1 MGIGKNKPVIC
12 GGGHI
17 LRNHTNIYSHSSKN
31 PTKEYR
37 AHEPLPAVH
46 RVCHAAAGGGCL
58 ASPRRGEG
66 GRVCGE
72 RAEAGVMMRLGVRT
86 CEELKSSIDECGNTK
101 RKEVG
106 KLQQQHSVERRRQG
120 QF

>member
-46 RVCHAAAGGGCL
+46 RLGGAAAAWRQRGLWRESGGW
-58 ASPRRGEG
+58 A
-66 GRVCGE
+66 
-72 RAEAGVMMRLGVRT
+72 AGVMMRLGVT
-86 CEELKSSIDECGNTK
+86 TPY
-101 RKEVG
+101 KED
-106 KLQQQHSVERRRQG
+106 L
-120 QF
+120 